1 MGKTRVFLFINNY
14 PLISIGPQKF
24 EPILCF
30 FIMTFIYYF
39 FILFFSKNS
48 GEVLN
53 IIHHITYYSYLIC
66 HILATFINPGIPS
79 YEYSNKNKV
88 IFFQNEENSIINY
101 DLKLCRTCNCVTKV
115 KDKVFHC
122 IYCNICYL
130 NFEHHCKWIGHCVA
144 KNNKYFY
151 YCFGTSIWVFALG
164 CFGMLFVNCMKVF
177 LEKKK

>member
-79 YEYSNKNKV
+79 YQYSNQNSI
-88 IFFQNEENSIINY
+88 IFYKNEENSIINH
-101 DLKLCRTCNCVTKV
+101 DLKLCKTCNCVTKV
-115 KDKVFHC
+115 KDKVYHC
-122 IYCNICYL
+122 IYCNICYMNL
-130 NFEHHCKWIGHCVA
+130 EHHCKWIGHCVA
-144 KNNKYFY
+144 KNNIIFFY
-151 YCFGTSIWVFALG
+151 LFQITFCFYSLICISI
-164 CFGMLFVNCMKVF
+164 LFVNIIKLLF
-177 LEKKK
+177 KI